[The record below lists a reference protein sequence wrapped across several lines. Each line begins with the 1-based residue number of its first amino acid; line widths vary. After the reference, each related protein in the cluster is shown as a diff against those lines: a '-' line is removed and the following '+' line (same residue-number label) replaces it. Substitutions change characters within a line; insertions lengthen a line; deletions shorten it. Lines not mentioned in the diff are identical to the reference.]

1 MPGATFD
8 SKFRHDALL
17 YHRMGDLGYFDK
29 DGRLRFMG
37 RKAEC
42 LQTKHGPLQTE
53 RCEPIVNTVSGV
65 RRSALI
71 GIGIGRIKEPCIVV
85 ELENHTRDEQS
96 RNRVAKEILG
106 RLADHLPEFG
116 ISAIVFEKSLPVD
129 ARHNAKIHRLALAK
143 KWTRKLGGAK

>member
-1 MPGATFD
+1 
-8 SKFRHDALL
+8 
-17 YHRMGDLGYFDK
+17 
-29 DGRLRFMG
+29 MG

-53 RCEPIVNTVSGV
+53 RGEPIANTVSGV

-71 GIGIGRIKEPCIVV
+71 GIGRGQTKEPCMVV
-85 ELENHTRDEQS
+85 ELESHARDEQS
-96 RNRVAKEILG
+96 RKRVAKEILD
-106 RLADHLPEFG
+106 RLADRLPEFG

-143 KWTRKLGGAK
+143 KWTRKLGGDK